1 MSRAA
6 VAERMAAEI
15 SRGATPLGVMLHH
28 AVMDERERASAGV
41 LLDLLAAHPTVR
53 PSPMLAL
60 AEQPVTAARGR
71 DVAGA
76 VR

>member
-1 MSRAA
+1 
-6 VAERMAAEI
+6 
-15 SRGATPLGVMLHH
+15 
-28 AVMDERERASAGV
+28 MDARERASAGE
-41 LLDLLAAHPTVR
+41 LLGLLAEHPMVR

-60 AEQPVTAARGR
+60 AEQPLTGARGG